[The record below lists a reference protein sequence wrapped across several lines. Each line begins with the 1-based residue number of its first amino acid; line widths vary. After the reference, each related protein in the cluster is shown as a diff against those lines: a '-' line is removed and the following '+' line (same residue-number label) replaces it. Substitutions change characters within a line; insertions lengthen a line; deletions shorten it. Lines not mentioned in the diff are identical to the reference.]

1 MAPHQELFVTDDR
14 PARDVPPSSK
24 IDTTVPH
31 SARIWNY
38 WLGGKD
44 HYPVD
49 RAAGDKYRET
59 YPGIVD
65 TARAVRYFMA
75 RAVRY
80 LAAEAGVRQ
89 FLDVGT
95 GLPAVDNT
103 HEIAQRVAP
112 ASRVVY
118 VDNDPLVLAHARA
131 LLSSHPEGA
140 CAYVDAD
147 MREPGQL
154 LAAAAGP
161 LDLDQPVALLLMGV
175 LGHVSSYADA
185 QAVVDGLLA
194 AFPPGSYL
202 ALADSVRTG
211 DAHIEAGENYAE
223 TGAVPYQLRSPA
235 EIAGFFHGLDLIEP
249 GVVPVH
255 EWHPDPAPFPAVPV
269 DTLGGVG
276 RKPAPPGSS

>member
-1 MAPHQELFVTDDR
+1 LTDDR
-14 PARDVPPSSK
+14 SAREVPSTAK

-75 RAVRY
+75 RTVRY

-112 ASRVVY
+112 ESRIVY

-131 LLSSHPEGA
+131 LLSSRPEGA
-140 CAYVDAD
+140 CDYVDAD
-147 MREPGQL
+147 LREPAQIL
-154 LAAAAGP
+154 TAAART
-161 LDLDQPVALLLMGV
+161 LDFSQPVAVLLMGV
-175 LGHVSSYADA
+175 LGHVSDYGTARA
-185 QAVVDGLLA
+185 AVDGLVSHCA
-194 AFPPGSYL
+194 PGSYL
-202 ALADSVRTG
+202 ALADSVRVG
-211 DAHIEAGENYAE
+211 DAHITAGEKYAE
-223 TGAVPYQLRSPA
+223 TGAVPYQLRSPE
-235 EIAGFFHGLDLIEP
+235 EIDGFFHGLELVEP
-249 GVVPVH
+249 GVVPVQQ
-255 EWHPDPAPFPAVPV
+255 WRPDPAPFPAVPV
-269 DTLGGVG
+269 DTLGGVA
-276 RKPAPPGSS
+276 RKPAPAAPAGPPGPS

>member
-1 MAPHQELFVTDDR
+1 VTEDR
-14 PARDVPPSSK
+14 PAREVPSTQK

-31 SARIWNY
+31 SARIWNH

-49 RAAGDKYRET
+49 REAGDAYREI

-65 TARAVRYFMA
+65 TARAGRYFMA

-80 LAAEAGVRQ
+80 LAGQAGVRQ

-112 ASRVVY
+112 ESRIVY

-131 LLSSHPEGA
+131 LLSSLPEGG
-140 CAYVDAD
+140 CDYVDAD
-147 MREPGQL
+147 MRQADDIL
-154 LAAAAGP
+154 NAATRT
-161 LDLDQPVALLLMGV
+161 LDLTQPVALLLIGV
-175 LGHVSSYADA
+175 LGHVGDYGEARS
-185 QAVVDGLLA
+185 VVRGLLD

-202 ALADSVRTG
+202 ALADSVRVG
-211 DAHIEAGENYAE
+211 GAHIAAAESYAE
-223 TGAVPYQLRSPA
+223 TGAVPYQLRSA
-235 EIAGFFHGLDLIEP
+235 EEIAGFFGGLDLVPP
-249 GVVPVH
+249 GIVPVP
-255 EWHPDPAPFPAVPV
+255 EWRPDPAPFPAVHV
-269 DTLGGVG
+269 DELGGVA
-276 RKPAPPGSS
+276 RKPGDP

>member
-1 MAPHQELFVTDDR
+1 VTDDR
-14 PARDVPPSSK
+14 PAPGVPPTSK

-49 RAAGDKYRET
+49 RAAGDKYREV
-59 YPGIVD
+59 YPGIID

-75 RAVRY
+75 RTVRY

-103 HEIAQRVAP
+103 HEIAQRVVP
-112 ASRVVY
+112 ESRVVY

-131 LLSSHPEGA
+131 LLSSRPEGA
-140 CAYVDAD
+140 CDYVDAD
-147 MREPGQL
+147 MRDPAQIL
-154 LAAAAGP
+154 TAAART
-161 LDLDQPVALLLMGV
+161 LDFGQPVALLLMGV
-175 LGHVSSYADA
+175 LGHVSDYAA
-185 QAVVDGLLA
+185 ARAVVDGLLA

-211 DAHIEAGENYAE
+211 DAHIAAGENYADS
-223 TGAVPYQLRSPA
+223 GAVPYQLRSPD
-235 EIAGFFHGLDLIEP
+235 EITGFFHGLELVEP
-249 GVVPVH
+249 GVVPVPD
-255 EWHPDPAPFPAVPV
+255 WRPDPAPFPAVPV
-269 DTLGGVG
+269 DTHGGVA
-276 RKPAPPGSS
+276 RKPGPPGSS

>member
-1 MAPHQELFVTDDR
+1 MTDDR
-14 PARDVPPSSK
+14 PGRDVPRTAK

-49 RAAGDKYRET
+49 RVAGDKYREI

-103 HEIAQRVAP
+103 HEIAQAVAP
-112 ASRVVY
+112 ESRIVY

-131 LLSSHPEGA
+131 LLSSRPEGA
-140 CAYVDAD
+140 CDYVDAD
-147 MREPGQL
+147 MRRPAQILE
-154 LAAAAGP
+154 AAART
-161 LDLDQPVALLLMGV
+161 LDFTQPVALLLMGV
-175 LGHVSSYADA
+175 LGHVSDYAGA
-185 QAVVDGLLA
+185 RTVVDELLD

-202 ALADSVRTG
+202 ALADSVRAG
-211 DAHIEAGENYAE
+211 DAHIAAGENYAE
-223 TGAVPYQLRSPA
+223 TGAVPYQLRSPE

-249 GVVPVH
+249 GVVPVQD
-255 EWHPDPAPFPAVPV
+255 WRPDPAPFPAVPV
-269 DTLGGVG
+269 DTLGAVG
-276 RKPAPPGSS
+276 RKPGRPGSP

>member
-1 MAPHQELFVTDDR
+1 MTDDR
-14 PARDVPPSSK
+14 SAREVPSTAK

-75 RAVRY
+75 RTVRY

-112 ASRVVY
+112 ESRIVY

-131 LLSSHPEGA
+131 LLSSRPEGA
-140 CAYVDAD
+140 CDYVDAD
-147 MREPGQL
+147 LREPAQIL
-154 LAAAAGP
+154 TAAART
-161 LDLDQPVALLLMGV
+161 LDFSQPVAVLLMGV
-175 LGHVSSYADA
+175 LGHVSDYGTARA
-185 QAVVDGLLA
+185 AVDGLVSHCA
-194 AFPPGSYL
+194 PGSYL
-202 ALADSVRTG
+202 ALADSVRVG
-211 DAHIEAGENYAE
+211 DAHITAGEKYAE
-223 TGAVPYQLRSPA
+223 TGAVPYQLRSPE
-235 EIAGFFHGLDLIEP
+235 EIDGFFHGLELVEP
-249 GVVPVH
+249 GVVPVQQ
-255 EWHPDPAPFPAVPV
+255 WRPDPAPFPAVPV
-269 DTLGGVG
+269 DTLGGVA
-276 RKPAPPGSS
+276 RKPAPAAPAGPTGPS

>member
-1 MAPHQELFVTDDR
+1 MTDDR
-14 PARDVPPSSK
+14 SARDVPSTAK

-75 RAVRY
+75 RTVRY

-112 ASRVVY
+112 ESRIVY

-131 LLSSHPEGA
+131 LLSSRPEGA
-140 CAYVDAD
+140 CDYVDAD
-147 MREPGQL
+147 LREPAQIL
-154 LAAAAGP
+154 TAAART
-161 LDLDQPVALLLMGV
+161 LDFSQPVAVLLMGV
-175 LGHVSSYADA
+175 LGHVSDYGTARA
-185 QAVVDGLLA
+185 AVDGLVSHCA
-194 AFPPGSYL
+194 PGSYL
-202 ALADSVRTG
+202 ALADSVRVG
-211 DAHIEAGENYAE
+211 DAHITAGEKYAE
-223 TGAVPYQLRSPA
+223 TGAVPYQLRSPE
-235 EIAGFFHGLDLIEP
+235 EIDGFFHGLELVEP
-249 GVVPVH
+249 GVVPVQQ
-255 EWHPDPAPFPAVPV
+255 WRPDPAPFPAVPV
-269 DTLGGVG
+269 DTLGGVA
-276 RKPAPPGSS
+276 RKPAPAAPAGPPGPS

>member
-1 MAPHQELFVTDDR
+1 
-14 PARDVPPSSK
+14 
-24 IDTTVPH
+24 VPH

-49 RAAGDKYRET
+49 RAAGDKYREV

-75 RAVRY
+75 RTVRY

-112 ASRVVY
+112 ESRVVY
-118 VDNDPLVLAHARA
+118 ADNDPLVLAHARA
-131 LLSSHPEGA
+131 LLSSRPEGA

-147 MREPGQL
+147 MREPGQI
-154 LAAAAGP
+154 LAAAAGT

-185 QAVVDGLLA
+185 QTVVDGLLA

-211 DAHIEAGENYAE
+211 DAHIEAGENYAD

-235 EIAGFFHGLDLIEP
+235 EIAGFFHGLDLVEP

-276 RKPAPPGSS
+276 RKPAPPGTP

>member
-1 MAPHQELFVTDDR
+1 VTDDR
-14 PARDVPPSSK
+14 PAPGVPPTSK

-49 RAAGDKYRET
+49 RAAGDKYREI

-75 RAVRY
+75 RTVRY
-80 LAAEAGVRQ
+80 LATEAGVRQ

-112 ASRVVY
+112 ESRVVY

-131 LLSSHPEGA
+131 LLSSRPEGA
-140 CAYVDAD
+140 CDYVDAD
-147 MREPGQL
+147 MRDPAQIL
-154 LAAAAGP
+154 TAAART
-161 LDLDQPVALLLMGV
+161 LDFGQPVALLLMGV
-175 LGHVSSYADA
+175 LGHVSDYAA
-185 QAVVDGLLA
+185 ARAVVDGLLA

-211 DAHIEAGENYAE
+211 DAHIAAGENYADS
-223 TGAVPYQLRSPA
+223 GAVPYQLRSPD
-235 EIAGFFHGLDLIEP
+235 EITGFFHGLELVEP
-249 GVVPVH
+249 GVVPVPD
-255 EWHPDPAPFPAVPV
+255 WRPDPAPFPAVPV
-269 DTLGGVG
+269 DTHGGVA
-276 RKPAPPGSS
+276 RKPGPPGSS